1 MKHNSSLYVLKVH
14 YLHDY
19 INSFQ
24 DLFSLVAYYL
34 LCISLFSFASPW
46 SSSCSSSGWCPGR
59 NLKVGWSWTRMV
71 VTVHSHLHPLNEA
84 KDQKIEITFCLDTLS
99 AFDMDIA
106 LSWSWSLDSTLES
119 MILGILIRLPL
130 PLILFRIS
138 SLDSLWRKL
147 WIIYIRYVYSHLAR
161 DRKIEITF
169 CLDTLAALDFV
180 FALSWSWSLD
190 STLESMI
197 LGILI
202 RLPLPLILFRISSLD
217 SLWRKLWIIYIRYV
231 YSHLARD
238 RKIEITF
245 CLDTSAAF
253 DFVFALSWL
262 SWSLDSTLES

>member
-1 MKHNSSLYVLKVH
+1 MSWKKPESWLK
-14 YLHDY
+14 L
-19 INSFQ
+19 NQ
-24 DLFSLVAYYL
+24 DG
-34 LCISLFSFASPW
+34 CH
-46 SSSCSSSGWCPGR
+46 CP
-59 NLKVGWSWTRMV
+59 
-71 VTVHSHLHPLNEA
+71 VHSHLHPLNEP

-99 AFDMDIA
+99 AFDMDI
-106 LSWSWSLDSTLES
+106 
-119 MILGILIRLPL
+119 
-130 PLILFRIS
+130 
-138 SLDSLWRKL
+138 
-147 WIIYIRYVYSHLAR
+147 
-161 DRKIEITF
+161 
-169 CLDTLAALDFV
+169 
-180 FALSWSWSLD
+180 ALSWSWSLD

-262 SWSLDSTLES
+262 SWSLDSTLESMILGIVIRLPCPLIFHWISSLDSVESLCVQSSL